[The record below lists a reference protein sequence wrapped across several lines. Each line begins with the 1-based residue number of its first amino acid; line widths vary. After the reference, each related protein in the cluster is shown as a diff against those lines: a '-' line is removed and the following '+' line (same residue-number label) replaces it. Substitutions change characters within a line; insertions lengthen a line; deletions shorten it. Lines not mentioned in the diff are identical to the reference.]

1 MSVNF
6 IRVLITIFNFAL
18 LFAIIVVIIKAIQGF
33 RNFMSKNK
41 EMDKKLD
48 SILNKLDN
56 DEIN

>member
-6 IRVLITIFNFAL
+6 IRVLITILNFAL

-33 RNFMSKNK
+33 RNFLSKNK

-48 SILNKLDN
+48 SILNKLNN